1 MFDTQLFKDNLNT
14 SWLGHNFF
22 YFEELGSTNTYAKS
36 LNKAD
41 SLQGSLVLADK
52 QSKGRGQYERN
63 WESVPG
69 ENLTFSLILEPGSA
83 DRLTIL
89 TLAFSLAVADVCEV
103 QLKSSAK
110 LKWPNDILVEGKK
123 IGGLLTEAIF
133 NGSAL
138 ERLII
143 GIGLN
148 VNQKAFSSDL
158 RDNATSLSI
167 LTKEDYSREKLLTAI
182 LTKAEFYYR
191 LWLKKDIEL
200 IKSINKRLIGYGTWV
215 KLDINGCE
223 KEGEFKFLGIN
234 ENGALVVLNKDLE
247 VDTFSYEQIRI
258 YPV

>member
-22 YFEELGSTNTYAKS
+22 YFEELGSTNTHAKS
-36 LNKAD
+36 INKAD
-41 SLQGSLVLADK
+41 TLQGSLVLADQ
-52 QSKGRGQYERN
+52 QSKGRGQYERE
-63 WESVPG
+63 WESAPG

-103 QLKSSAK
+103 QLKLPAN

-133 NGSAL
+133 NGSIM

-148 VNQKAFSSDL
+148 VNQKRFSPEL
-158 RDNATSLSI
+158 EKNATSLSI
-167 LTKEDYSREKLLTAI
+167 LTKEDYSREKLLATI

-191 LWLKKDIEL
+191 LWLKKDVEL
-200 IKSINKRLIGYGTWV
+200 IKSINKRLIGYGSWV

-258 YPV
+258 NPF